1 MPKSMQKGLQELAIG
16 GKVRRI
22 RQEKQLTIQQL
33 AAKAGLSKGLISQI
47 ENDQVSPPI
56 STLLKIAAS
65 LHTDISYF
73 FQDKA
78 SDRRVAVVR
87 RSERLVSPRRQV
99 QGKATL
105 GYTYESLAHRKNFKH
120 MEPFL
125 VTFEVK
131 EAEEVI
137 RFNHPGEEFVF
148 VLSGRLEFSSPDETI
163 VLEKGDS
170 LYFESDLLHG
180 FRGLGEEPCQALV
193 VIYHR

>member
-22 RQEKQLTIQQL
+22 RREKNMTIQQL
-33 AAKAGLSKGLISQI
+33 AEKAGLSKGLISQI

-56 STLLKIAAS
+56 STLLKIAAG
-65 LHTDISYF
+65 LHTEISYC
-73 FQDKA
+73 FQDQT
-78 SDRRVAVVR
+78 SDRRVTVVR
-87 RSERLVSPRRQV
+87 RAERLVSPRRQV
-99 QGKATL
+99 QGRATL
-105 GYTYESLAHRKNFKH
+105 GYTYESLAHKKKFKH

-131 EAEEVI
+131 EAEEVL

-148 VLSGRLEFSSPDETI
+148 VLGGTLEFSTPEETL
-163 VLEKGDS
+163 VLESGDS
-170 LYFESDLLHG
+170 LYFESELLHG
-180 FRGLGEEPCQALV
+180 FRGLGDEPCRALV